1 MKVSGLQMGLTIA
14 EVGLMYMG
22 AFKDMFE
29 EYKKWHNIRTKKQLF
44 ALETFEEVAS
54 LDDL

>member
-1 MKVSGLQMGLTIA
+1 MGLTIE